1 MQVSGGGTAVTDRNH
16 LTLHLSREHAS
27 AVLRILETEAHR
39 RARKLGVT
47 YAQWAESSPEALE
60 LAMTCY
66 FISDWLATGRRFH
79 KGGQGQRVWQPHAD
93 S

>member
-1 MQVSGGGTAVTDRNH
+1 MTDGDY

-27 AVLRILETEAHR
+27 AVLSILEAEAHR
-39 RARKLGVT
+39 RATELGVP
-47 YAQWAESSPEALE
+47 YAQWAKSSHEALE

-66 FISDWLATGRRFH
+66 FISDWLASPPG
-79 KGGQGQRVWQPHAD
+79 